1 MHLRREVAQVS
12 PRQQVVF
19 PYRPRIIHEDDIHF
33 RFHAPVLESVVE
45 QDEIHLRVFAADT
58 GDAFRPL
65 FAYGNDRRGMVAFY
79 QFGLV
84 AHIEK
89 RSVRPDLQISFR
101 PATVSP
107 RKDGDRVVASQL
119 LYQVLRH
126 GSFTR
131 SPHRDIADAHDRNI
145 RPVTLYDT
153 RIIEQVPYPQ
163 CECVQSGRYG
173 AEKPHLMSYGF
184 KRQSMRIF
192 KVRPKARKNKVFH
205 PYSEKIGRPPS
216 GAPDRGHGAQH
227 RSRHFP
233 SEKRAA
239 RSKTLPTPNI
249 RRPRPMNERFKTTRP
264 LSGI

>member
-1 MHLRREVAQVS
+1 MRTIFTFGSTRRCWNPSSSRMRFTSGCSLRIRAMPSARFSHTATTVEGWLRFISLGSS
-12 PRQQVVF
+12 PTSRN
-19 PYRPRIIHEDDIHF
+19 E
-33 RFHAPVLESVVE
+33 
-45 QDEIHLRVFAADT
+45 
-58 GDAFRPL
+58 AFVPTSRYP
-65 FAYGNDRRGMVAFY
+65 FV
-79 QFGLV
+79 
-84 AHIEK
+84 
-89 RSVRPDLQISFR
+89 
-101 PATVSP
+101 
-107 RKDGDRVVASQL
+107 
-119 LYQVLRH
+119 
-126 GSFTR
+126 
-131 SPHRDIADAHDRNI
+131 

-216 GAPDRGHGAQH
+216 GALDRGHGAQH